1 MLKTDRELITMKYE
15 DFLFLD
21 ADEDFLLGKTDF
33 LDYFNWHLQNGF
45 SELQKAVFEAAGMK
59 HFPKRTEVQAA
70 MGSIATSPKD
80 LSKKLTQKQYYSC
93 NGQCAYLVITR
104 IFNEKLYENLKNS
117 NCPEFVRNN
126 YAHILKCFLLDIMD
140 MANAYQVNIMGNNE
154 HDYNIGHITQPTMPF
169 HQILRQ
175 NLFGQFSFHSFS
187 DMEISYSV
195 SIIRQLIELRIRRAF
210 GVICFT
216 DSCGSVIPINFSQ
229 ILSTLKY
236 YQDEIEFP
244 LALGDIERIY
254 VWSNMYVHSG
264 LKDFSWIPYSLEYVL
279 RPLTFGERKQDKS
292 WSMDNGIKASK
303 EVLDK
308 ISQSLL
314 NTQENKNLTIM
325 PYKPE
330 CELRT

>member
-1 MLKTDRELITMKYE
+1 MKYE

-21 ADEDFLLGKTDF
+21 ADKNFLLGKTDF

-45 SELQKAVFEAAGMK
+45 SELRKAVFEATGMK
-59 HFPKRTEVQAA
+59 RFPKRTEIQAA

-93 NGQCAYLVITR
+93 NGQCAYMVITR
-104 IFNEKLYENLKNS
+104 IFDEKLYKNLKDS
-117 NCPEFVRNN
+117 NCPEFVKNN
-126 YAHILKCFLLDIMD
+126 YAHILKYFLLDIMD

-154 HDYNIGHITQPTMPF
+154 YGYNIGHITQPTMPF
-169 HQILRQ
+169 HQVLRQ
-175 NLFGQFSFHSFS
+175 NLFGQFSFDSFS
-187 DMEISYSV
+187 DMETSYSV

-216 DSCGSVIPINFSQ
+216 DSCGSVTPINFSQ
-229 ILSTLKY
+229 VLSTLKY

-279 RPLTFGERKQDKS
+279 RPLTFGGCNQDGN
-292 WSMDNGIKASK
+292 WSINNGIKTSK

-314 NTQENKNLTIM
+314 NTQENKSLTIM

-330 CELRT
+330 CELRN